1 MSNARDFGVQSYCFR
16 HYKDNREVAARVREI
31 GLDKIEVCGVHAN
44 LKDPPSFGEVV
55 KTYNAAGVSVISIGV
70 ETFTGDPSEEKT
82 FQCVADAGIR
92 HISCH
97 FQANSYIKAIP
108 MVRAWARQYGVRVGI
123 HCHGGYHFNGNLD
136 TLKHL
141 IGLGT
146 PEIGVWIDTAWCMQ
160 IGPWQGNPVE
170 WIRKHFKGQVYGM
183 HYKDFVFERNGAWKD
198 VVVGQGNLDFPA
210 VVAALED
217 TGFDGVAVLEYEGD
231 VENPVPP
238 LKQCVAAMRGML
250 A

>member
-1 MSNARDFGVQSYCFR
+1 MSKARDFGVQSYCFR
-16 HYKDNREVAARVREI
+16 HYKDNAEVAAKVREI
-31 GLDKIEVCGVHAN
+31 GLDKIEICNVHAN
-44 LKDPPSFGEVV
+44 LKDPKSFGEVV
-55 KTYNAAGVSVISIGV
+55 KTYTDAGITIVSMGV
-70 ETFTGDPSEEKT
+70 ETFNGDPDAEQT
-82 FQCVADAGIR
+82 FRCAALAGIK

-108 MVRAWARQYGVRVGI
+108 MVRAWARKYGVRVGI

-141 IGLGT
+141 IGLGA

-160 IGPWQGNPVE
+160 IGPNQGKPVE
-170 WIRKHFKGQVYGM
+170 WIRKHFPGQVYGI

-198 VVVGQGNLDFPA
+198 VIVGQGNLDLPA
-210 VVAALED
+210 VVAALEE
-217 TGFDGVAVLEYEGD
+217 TGFDGVTLLEYEGN
-231 VENPVPP
+231 VENPVPA
-238 LKQCVAAMRGML
+238 LKECVASMRALM